1 MCNEEDK
8 LMQLVDEMGQ
18 GRLTSPENALHV
30 ERTEFITSF
39 IGSMAQATSEPLGF
53 GAKNAEA
60 IPISRTMCPI
70 GGRIQILSMKR
81 SSILSSIIPPTS
93 RMKSISGF
101 LGF

>member
-1 MCNEEDK
+1 MWNEEDK

-53 GAKNAEA
+53 GAKNAERLVDEVLA
-60 IPISRTMCPI
+60 VFLNVDLTFHVLF
-70 GGRIQILSMKR
+70 GAL
-81 SSILSSIIPPTS
+81 PPS
-93 RMKSISGF
+93 LLAGHRGYF
-101 LGF
+101 AQEGDA